1 MMKRKIYNEML
12 LWKQNA
18 QGKSALMIDGARRIG
33 KSYIVEEFAKN
44 EYKSYILVDFNN
56 ADDNLIEI
64 FDKYLRNL
72 DVFFSYLALY
82 YNVTLYPRDTVIVFD
97 EVQLYPKAR
106 AAIKYLV
113 KDGRYDYIET
123 GSLVSINR
131 NVKDIVIPSEEHR
144 INMYPMDFEEF
155 LWAVGD
161 EQLMPFIRMCFEKK
175 QKLGPLHRKAMSHFR
190 HYMIVGGMPQAVAE
204 YVETNDFMKVDMVK
218 RNILSLY
225 KADIEKYAVGN
236 EMKVKAIFDEIPS
249 ALSRHEKKFRLA
261 SISDKARYR
270 EYESSFFWLAESR
283 VVNIC
288 YNSTAPDIGLR
299 MNEER
304 TTLKCYMADTGLL
317 ISHAF
322 NLKTIMG
329 NELYLKL
336 ALGKL
341 EVNEGMLVENVVAQ
355 MLKASGHEL
364 FFYSNNSKDSAED
377 RMEIDF
383 LVSKPVITNRHN
395 ISPIEVKSSN
405 SYTITSLNK
414 LRTKFAPMLAESYV
428 LHPADVEVKDG
439 VVYLPLFMASLLQ
452 KWYLKLSNNR
462 SCNNKFVA

>member
-1 MMKRKIYNEML
+1 ML
-12 LWKQNA
+12 LWKQNE
-18 QGKSALMIDGARRIG
+18 QGQSALMIDGARRIG

-56 ADDNLIEI
+56 AEDELMEI
-64 FDKYLRNL
+64 FDKYLKNL
-72 DVFFSYLALY
+72 DVFFSYLSLY
-82 YNVTLYPRDTVIVFD
+82 FSVTLYPRNTVIVFD

-155 LWAVGD
+155 LWAMGD
-161 EQLMPFIRMCFEKK
+161 EKTMPFIRLCYEKK
-175 QKLGPLHRKAMSHFR
+175 QALGPLHRKVMDYFR
-190 HYMIVGGMPQAVAE
+190 HYMIVGGMPQAVLK
-204 YVETNDFMKVDMVK
+204 YVETNDFMKVDAVK
-218 RNILSLY
+218 RNILDLY

-249 ALSRHEKKFRLA
+249 ALSKHEKKFRLA
-261 SISDKARYR
+261 AINDKARYR

-299 MNEER
+299 LNEER

-322 NLKTIMG
+322 NQKTIMG

-341 EVNEGMLVENVVAQ
+341 EVNEGMLTENVVAQ
-355 MLKASGHEL
+355 MLRAAGHEL
-364 FFYSNNSKDSAED
+364 FFFSRNSATSAQD
-377 RMEIDF
+377 KMEIDF
-383 LVSKPVITNRHN
+383 LISKPVITNRHN
-395 ISPIEVKSSN
+395 ISPIEVKSGN
-405 SYTITSLNK
+405 SYTITSLQK
-414 LRTKFAPMLAESYV
+414 LKAKFAPMLAEAYV
-428 LHPADVEVKDG
+428 LHPADLEVKDG
-439 VVYLPLFMASLLQ
+439 ITYLPLYMAGLL
-452 KWYLKLSNNR
+452 
-462 SCNNKFVA
+462 

>member
-304 TTLKCYMADTGLL
+304 ITLKCYMADTGLL

-405 SYTITSLNK
+405 NYTITSLKK

-439 VVYLPLFMASLLQ
+439 VVYLPLFMASLL
-452 KWYLKLSNNR
+452 
-462 SCNNKFVA
+462 

>member
-1 MMKRKIYNEML
+1 ML

-204 YVETNDFMKVDMVK
+204 YVETNDFMKVDTVK

-249 ALSRHEKKFRLA
+249 ALGRHEKKFRLA

-439 VVYLPLFMASLLQ
+439 VVYLPLFMTSLL
-452 KWYLKLSNNR
+452 
-462 SCNNKFVA
+462 

>member
-1 MMKRKIYNEML
+1 ML

-405 SYTITSLNK
+405 NYTITSLNK

-439 VVYLPLFMASLLQ
+439 IVYLPLFMASLL
-452 KWYLKLSNNR
+452 
-462 SCNNKFVA
+462 

>member
-1 MMKRKIYNEML
+1 ML
-12 LWKQNA
+12 LWKQNE
-18 QGKSALMIDGARRIG
+18 QGQSALMIDGARRIG

-56 ADDNLIEI
+56 AEDELMEI
-64 FDKYLRNL
+64 FDKYLKNQ
-72 DVFFSYLALY
+72 DVFFSYLSLY
-82 YNVTLYPRDTVIVFD
+82 FNVTLYPRDSVIIFD

-144 INMYPMDFEEF
+144 VNMYPMDFEEF
-155 LWAVGD
+155 LWAMGD
-161 EQLMPFIRMCFEKK
+161 EKTMPFIRLCYERK
-175 QKLGPLHRKAMSHFR
+175 QALGPLHRKVMDYFR
-190 HYMIVGGMPQAVAE
+190 HYMIVGGMPQAVLK
-204 YVETNDFMKVDMVK
+204 YVETNDFMKVDAVK
-218 RNILSLY
+218 RNILALY

-249 ALSRHEKKFRLA
+249 ALSKHEKKFRLA
-261 SISDKARYR
+261 AINDKARYR

-299 MNEER
+299 LNEER

-341 EVNEGMLVENVVAQ
+341 EVNEGMLTENVVAQ
-355 MLKASGHEL
+355 MLKAAGHEL
-364 FFYSNNSKDSAED
+364 FFFSKNSATSAQD
-377 RMEIDF
+377 KMEIDF
-383 LVSKPVITNRHN
+383 LISKPVITNRHN
-395 ISPIEVKSSN
+395 ISPIEVKSGN
-405 SYTITSLNK
+405 NYTITSLQK
-414 LRTKFAPMLAESYV
+414 LKAKFAPMLAEVYV
-428 LHPADVEVKDG
+428 LHPADLEVKDG
-439 VVYLPLFMASLLQ
+439 ITYLPLYMAGLL
-452 KWYLKLSNNR
+452 
-462 SCNNKFVA
+462 

>member
-161 EQLMPFIRMCFEKK
+161 NQLMPFIRMCFEKK

-304 TTLKCYMADTGLL
+304 TTLKCYMADTCLL

-439 VVYLPLFMASLLQ
+439 IVYLPLFMASLL
-452 KWYLKLSNNR
+452 
-462 SCNNKFVA
+462 

>member
-1 MMKRKIYNEML
+1 
-12 LWKQNA
+12 
-18 QGKSALMIDGARRIG
+18 MIDGARRIG

-113 KDGRYDYIET
+113 KDGRYDYIEI

-364 FFYSNNSKDSAED
+364 FFYSKNSKDSAED

-405 SYTITSLNK
+405 SYTITSLKK

-439 VVYLPLFMASLLQ
+439 VVYLPLFMASLL
-452 KWYLKLSNNR
+452 
-462 SCNNKFVA
+462 

>member
-405 SYTITSLNK
+405 NYTITSLNK

-439 VVYLPLFMASLLQ
+439 IVYLPLFMASLL
-452 KWYLKLSNNR
+452 
-462 SCNNKFVA
+462 

>member
-12 LWKQNA
+12 LWKQDA

-405 SYTITSLNK
+405 SYTITSLKK

-428 LHPADVEVKDG
+428 LHPTDVEVKDG
-439 VVYLPLFMASLLQ
+439 VVYLPLFMASLL
-452 KWYLKLSNNR
+452 
-462 SCNNKFVA
+462 

>member
-1 MMKRKIYNEML
+1 ML
-12 LWKQNA
+12 LWKQNE
-18 QGKSALMIDGARRIG
+18 QGQSALMIDGARRIG

-56 ADDNLIEI
+56 AEDELMEI
-64 FDKYLRNL
+64 FDKYLKNQ
-72 DVFFSYLALY
+72 DVFFSYLSLY
-82 YNVTLYPRDTVIVFD
+82 FNVTLYPRDSVIIFD

-155 LWAVGD
+155 LWAMGD
-161 EQLMPFIRMCFEKK
+161 EKTMPFIRLCYEKK
-175 QKLGPLHRKAMSHFR
+175 QALGPLHRKVMDYFR
-190 HYMIVGGMPQAVAE
+190 HYMIVGGMPQAVLK
-204 YVETNDFMKVDMVK
+204 YVETKDFMKVDAVK
-218 RNILSLY
+218 RNILALY

-249 ALSRHEKKFRLA
+249 ALSKHEKKFRLA
-261 SISDKARYR
+261 AINDRARYR

-299 MNEER
+299 LNEER

-341 EVNEGMLVENVVAQ
+341 EVNEGMLTENVVAQ
-355 MLKASGHEL
+355 MLKAAGHEL
-364 FFYSNNSKDSAED
+364 FFFSRNSATNAQDK
-377 RMEIDF
+377 MEIDF
-383 LVSKPVITNRHN
+383 LISKPVITNRHN
-395 ISPIEVKSSN
+395 ISPIEVKSGN
-405 SYTITSLNK
+405 SYTITSLQK
-414 LRTKFAPMLAESYV
+414 LKAKFAPMLAEAYV
-428 LHPADVEVKDG
+428 LHPADLEVKDG
-439 VVYLPLFMASLLQ
+439 ITYLPLYMAGLL
-452 KWYLKLSNNR
+452 
-462 SCNNKFVA
+462 

>member
-12 LWKQNA
+12 LWKQDA

-113 KDGRYDYIET
+113 KDGRYDYIEI

-364 FFYSNNSKDSAED
+364 FFYSKNSKDSAED

-405 SYTITSLNK
+405 SYTITSLKK

-439 VVYLPLFMASLLQ
+439 VVYLPLFMASLL
-452 KWYLKLSNNR
+452 
-462 SCNNKFVA
+462 

>member
-1 MMKRKIYNEML
+1 MKRKIYNEML

-161 EQLMPFIRMCFEKK
+161 NQLMPFIRMCFEKK

-204 YVETNDFMKVDMVK
+204 YVGTNDFMKVDMVK

-428 LHPADVEVKDG
+428 LHHADVEVKDG
-439 VVYLPLFMASLLQ
+439 IVYLPLFMASLL
-452 KWYLKLSNNR
+452 
-462 SCNNKFVA
+462 

>member
-1 MMKRKIYNEML
+1 ML

-204 YVETNDFMKVDMVK
+204 YVETNDFMKVDTVK

-249 ALSRHEKKFRLA
+249 ALGRHEKKFRLA

-428 LHPADVEVKDG
+428 LHPTDVEVKDG
-439 VVYLPLFMASLLQ
+439 VVYLPLFMASLL
-452 KWYLKLSNNR
+452 
-462 SCNNKFVA
+462 

>member
-1 MMKRKIYNEML
+1 ML

-144 INMYPMDFEEF
+144 INMYPMDFEEY

-161 EQLMPFIRMCFEKK
+161 NQLMPFIRMCFEKK

-439 VVYLPLFMASLLQ
+439 IVYLPLFMASLL
-452 KWYLKLSNNR
+452 
-462 SCNNKFVA
+462 

>member
-1 MMKRKIYNEML
+1 MKRKIYNEML
-12 LWKQNA
+12 LWKQDA

-64 FDKYLRNL
+64 FDKFLRNL

-190 HYMIVGGMPQAVAE
+190 HYMIVGGMPAIVSH
-204 YVETNDFMKVDMVK
+204 FVK
-218 RNILSLY
+218 NKNFSGILKMQQQILIDY
-225 KADIEKYAVGN
+225 EEDITKYAGGLDKTKILNCYKKVPVFLGN
-236 EMKVKAIFDEIPS
+236 EN
-249 ALSRHEKKFRLA
+249 KKFQ
-261 SISDKARYR
+261 ISKITNGARSRDYVGVID
-270 EYESSFFWLAESR
+270 WLANAGI
-283 VVNIC
+283 VNVC
-288 YNSTAPDIGLR
+288 YAMQTPSLPLKGNFNPDNYRLY
-299 MNEER
+299 
-304 TTLKCYMADTGLL
+304 LADTGLL
-317 ISHAF
+317 IGSLDEEVQEDLR
-322 NLKTIMG
+322 N
-329 NELYLKL
+329 NENMNTYKGALY
-336 ALGKL
+336 
-341 EVNEGMLVENVVAQ
+341 ENVVGD
-355 MLKASGHEL
+355 MLVKA
-364 FFYSNNSKDSAED
+364 
-377 RMEIDF
+377 
-383 LVSKPVITNRHN
+383 
-395 ISPIEVKSSN
+395 
-405 SYTITSLNK
+405 
-414 LRTKFAPMLAESYV
+414 
-428 LHPADVEVKDG
+428 
-439 VVYLPLFMASLLQ
+439 
-452 KWYLKLSNNR
+452 
-462 SCNNKFVA
+462 

>member
-1 MMKRKIYNEML
+1 ML
-12 LWKQNA
+12 LWKQNE
-18 QGKSALMIDGARRIG
+18 QGQSALMIDGARRIG

-56 ADDNLIEI
+56 AEDELMEI
-64 FDKYLRNL
+64 FDKYLKNQ
-72 DVFFSYLALY
+72 DVFFSYLSLY
-82 YNVTLYPRDTVIVFD
+82 FNVTLYPRDSVIIFD

-123 GSLVSINR
+123 GSLVSIKR

-144 INMYPMDFEEF
+144 VNMYPMDFEEF
-155 LWAVGD
+155 LWAMGD
-161 EQLMPFIRMCFEKK
+161 EKTMPFIRLCYERK
-175 QKLGPLHRKAMSHFR
+175 QALGPLHRKVMDYFR
-190 HYMIVGGMPQAVAE
+190 HYMIVGGMPQAVLK
-204 YVETNDFMKVDMVK
+204 YVETNDFMKVDAVK
-218 RNILSLY
+218 RNILALY

-249 ALSRHEKKFRLA
+249 ALSKHEKKFRLA
-261 SISDKARYR
+261 AINDKARYR

-299 MNEER
+299 LNEER

-341 EVNEGMLVENVVAQ
+341 EVNEGMLTENVVAQ
-355 MLKASGHEL
+355 MLRAAGHEL
-364 FFYSNNSKDSAED
+364 FFFSKNSATSAQD
-377 RMEIDF
+377 KMEIDF
-383 LVSKPVITNRHN
+383 LISKPVITNRHN
-395 ISPIEVKSSN
+395 ISPIEVKSGN
-405 SYTITSLNK
+405 SYTITSLQK
-414 LRTKFAPMLAESYV
+414 LKAKFAPMLAEAYV
-428 LHPADVEVKDG
+428 LHPADLEVKDG
-439 VVYLPLFMASLLQ
+439 ITYLPLYMAGLL
-452 KWYLKLSNNR
+452 
-462 SCNNKFVA
+462 

>member
-1 MMKRKIYNEML
+1 ML

-161 EQLMPFIRMCFEKK
+161 NQLMPFIRMCFEKK

-439 VVYLPLFMASLLQ
+439 VVYLPLFMASLL
-452 KWYLKLSNNR
+452 
-462 SCNNKFVA
+462 

>member
-1 MMKRKIYNEML
+1 MKRKIYNEML
-12 LWKQNA
+12 LWKQDA

-439 VVYLPLFMASLLQ
+439 VVYLPLFMASLL
-452 KWYLKLSNNR
+452 
-462 SCNNKFVA
+462 

>member
-1 MMKRKIYNEML
+1 ML
-12 LWKQNA
+12 LWKQNE
-18 QGKSALMIDGARRIG
+18 QGQSALMIDGARRIG
-33 KSYIVEEFAKN
+33 KSYIVEEFAKH

-56 ADDNLIEI
+56 AEDELIEI
-64 FDKYLRNL
+64 FDKYLKNL
-72 DVFFSYLALY
+72 DMFFSYLSLY
-82 YNVTLYPRDTVIVFD
+82 FNVTLYPRNTVIIFD

-155 LWAVGD
+155 LWAMGD
-161 EQLMPFIRMCFEKK
+161 EKAMPFIRSCYEKK
-175 QKLGPLHRKAMSHFR
+175 QPLGPLHRKVMDYFR
-190 HYMIVGGMPQAVAE
+190 HYMIVGGMPQAVLK
-204 YVETNDFMKVDMVK
+204 YVETNDFMKVDAIK
-218 RNILSLY
+218 RNILALY

-236 EMKVKAIFDEIPS
+236 ETKVKAIFDEIPS
-249 ALSRHEKKFRLA
+249 ALSKHEKKFRLA
-261 SISDKARYR
+261 AINDKARYR

-304 TTLKCYMADTGLL
+304 TSLKCYMADTGLL

-341 EVNEGMLVENVVAQ
+341 EVNEGMITENVVAQ
-355 MLKASGHEL
+355 MLKAAGHEL
-364 FFYSNNSKDSAED
+364 FFFSKSSATNAQD
-377 RMEIDF
+377 KMEIDF
-383 LVSKPVITNRHN
+383 LISKPVITNRHN
-395 ISPIEVKSSN
+395 ISPIEVKSGN
-405 SYTITSLNK
+405 NYTLTSLQK
-414 LRTKFAPMLAESYV
+414 LKAKFAPMLAESYV
-428 LHPADVEVKDG
+428 LHPADVEIKDG
-439 VVYLPLFMASLLQ
+439 ITYLPLYMAGLL
-452 KWYLKLSNNR
+452 
-462 SCNNKFVA
+462 

>member
-1 MMKRKIYNEML
+1 MRRKIYNEML
-12 LWKQNA
+12 LWKQQS
-18 QGKSALMIDGARRIG
+18 QGNSALMIDGARRIG
-33 KSYIVEEFAKN
+33 KSYIVEE
-44 EYKSYILVDFNN
+44 YKSYILVDFNN
-56 ADDNLIEI
+56 ADDDLMEI
-64 FDKYLRNL
+64 FDRYLKNL
-72 DVFFSYLALY
+72 ESFFSYLALY
-82 YNVTLYPRDTVIVFD
+82 FNVTLHPRDTVIVFD

-131 NVKDIVIPSEEHR
+131 NVKDIVIPSEERR

-155 LWAVGD
+155 LWAMGD
-161 EQLMPFIRMCFEKK
+161 EQMMPFVRDCYEKK
-175 QKLGPLHRKAMSHFR
+175 QPLGPLHRKVMDHFR
-190 HYMIVGGMPQAVAE
+190 HYMIVGGMPQAVLE
-204 YVETNDFMKVDMVK
+204 YVDTHDFMKVDMVK

-225 KADIEKYAVGN
+225 RADIEKYAVGN
-236 EMKVKAIFDEIPS
+236 ETKVKAIFDEIPS

-261 SISDKARYR
+261 AISDKARYR

-283 VVNIC
+283 VVNVC

-299 MNEER
+299 LNEER

-341 EVNEGMLVENVVAQ
+341 EVNEGMLVENAVAQ
-355 MLKASGHEL
+355 MLKAAGHEL
-364 FFYSNNSKDSAED
+364 FFFSKTSATSFED

-383 LVSKPVITNRHN
+383 LISKPVITNRHN
-395 ISPIEVKSSN
+395 ISPIEVKSGKT
-405 SYTITSLNK
+405 YTTTSLDK
-414 LRTKFAPMLAESYV
+414 LKAKFAPMLAESYV
-428 LHPADVEVKDG
+428 LHVGDVEVKNG
-439 VVYLPLFMASLLQ
+439 VIYLPLYMAGLL
-452 KWYLKLSNNR
+452 
-462 SCNNKFVA
+462 

>member
-236 EMKVKAIFDEIPS
+236 EIKVKAIFDEIPS

-355 MLKASGHEL
+355 MLKASGNEL

-414 LRTKFAPMLAESYV
+414 LRTKFAPMLAELYV

-439 VVYLPLFMASLLQ
+439 VVYLPLFMASLL
-452 KWYLKLSNNR
+452 
-462 SCNNKFVA
+462 

>member
-1 MMKRKIYNEML
+1 MKRKIYNEML

-161 EQLMPFIRMCFEKK
+161 DQLMPFIRMCFEKK

-190 HYMIVGGMPQAVAE
+190 HYMIVGGMPQAVVE

-225 KADIEKYAVGN
+225 KADIEKYADGN

-439 VVYLPLFMASLLQ
+439 VVYLPLFMASLL
-452 KWYLKLSNNR
+452 
-462 SCNNKFVA
+462 

>member
-1 MMKRKIYNEML
+1 MKRKIYNEML
-12 LWKQNA
+12 LWKLNA

-64 FDKYLRNL
+64 FNKYLRNL

-161 EQLMPFIRMCFEKK
+161 NQLMPFIRMCFEKK

-204 YVETNDFMKVDMVK
+204 YVGTNDFMKIDMVK

-439 VVYLPLFMASLLQ
+439 VVYLPLFMASLL
-452 KWYLKLSNNR
+452 
-462 SCNNKFVA
+462 

>member
-204 YVETNDFMKVDMVK
+204 YVETNDFLKVDMVK

-322 NLKTIMG
+322 NLKTIMV

-405 SYTITSLNK
+405 NYTITSLNK

-439 VVYLPLFMASLLQ
+439 VVYLPLFMASLL
-452 KWYLKLSNNR
+452 
-462 SCNNKFVA
+462 